1 MNMRLATKLALAP
14 LLIAPVLAAQTR
26 VLTRSEIAAAIQK
39 SLAANDLSAGVPLR
53 PEDISLAERIAV
65 TEAHPTLTVTR
76 IESRPT
82 STSAHVALWLTSEPR
97 TPPFWVTIDRAIAQ
111 PAASDAANQST
122 TQAQRE
128 NPSAA
133 PHQTAIHYIARAPVQ
148 ANPLAHSALND
159 RPLVHA
165 GNPIELIVQGAGL
178 RITSKAKAL
187 ETGRAGQQIRVECQ
201 PAGKILVATIVTA
214 QTAEIDY

>member
-14 LLIAPVLAAQTR
+14 LLIAPALAAQTR
-26 VLTRSEIAAAIQK
+26 VITRTEIAAAIQK
-39 SLAANDLSAGVPLR
+39 SLAANDLSAGSPLQ
-53 PEDISLAERIAV
+53 PDDISLAARIAV
-65 TEAHPTLTVTR
+65 TEAHPTLAVTG
-76 IESRPT
+76 IESRPA
-82 STSAHVALWLTSEPR
+82 STTTHVALRLASEPR
-97 TPPFWVTIDRAIAQ
+97 TPPFWVTVNRSI
-111 PAASDAANQST
+111 
-122 TQAQRE
+122 
-128 NPSAA
+128 A
-133 PHQTAIHYIARAPVQ
+133 PHGTQILRIARAPIQ
-148 ANPLAHSALND
+148 ANPLARSTLND